1 MNLKFI
7 FLGSLLVVFLFP
19 LFSHDGELN
28 ADNYRCNTNSP
39 TTSKLQVTLCF
50 RKIIKKL
57 EAEKADLQVQ
67 LVKEKAKINEAIETE
82 AYNCDS
88 NIRNRDGFS

>member
-7 FLGSLLVVFLFP
+7 LLGSLLVVFLSP
-19 LFSHDGELN
+19 LFSHDGEVD
-28 ADNYRCNTNSP
+28 ADNYGCHANSP
-39 TTSKLQVTLCF
+39 ATSKLQVALCF
-50 RKIIKKL
+50 RKIIKQL
-57 EAEKADLQVQ
+57 EAEKADLQLQ
-67 LVKEKAKINEAIETE
+67 LVKEKARINEAIETE